1 MRKLTLIRHGLTS
14 WNTSGR
20 FQGHTDLP
28 LSPEGEAQARALQ
41 KRLASLNAQPEAV
54 YSSPLQ
60 RALQTAQIALP
71 DADIITDERLK
82 ELNFGVFEGYTQ
94 AENEQHVDWDT
105 WFANPFKNAAP
116 SGESYEAL
124 RQRCVA
130 WLNDLPEHRSAIAF
144 AHSGT
149 IQMLVSHVLGVEQ
162 PKWRKRIFL
171 RHTGLSVFLFRS
183 NEIVVERV
191 NDARHLEDDVNPFE
205 D

>member
-14 WNTSGR
+14 WNTSGK

-54 YSSPLQ
+54 YSSPLR

-82 ELNFGVFEGYTQ
+82 ELHFGVFEGYTQ
-94 AENEQHVDWDT
+94 AENEQHAAWDT

-130 WLNDLPEHRSAIAF
+130 WLDELPEHRSTIAF

-171 RHTGLSVFLFRS
+171 RHTGLSVFLFRG

>member
-14 WNTSGR
+14 WNTSGK

-28 LSPEGEAQARALQ
+28 SSPEGEAQARALQ

-54 YSSPLQ
+54 YSSPLR

-82 ELNFGVFEGYTQ
+82 ELHFGVFEGYTQ
-94 AENEQHVDWDT
+94 AENEQHADWDT

-130 WLNDLPEHRSAIAF
+130 WLDELPEHRSTIAF
-144 AHSGT
+144 THSGT
-149 IQMLVSHVLGVEQ
+149 IQMLVSHVLGVEH

-171 RHTGLSVFLFRS
+171 RHTGLSVFLFRG

>member
-14 WNTSGR
+14 WNTSGK

-54 YSSPLQ
+54 YSSPLR

-82 ELNFGVFEGYTQ
+82 ELHFGVFEGYTQ
-94 AENEQHVDWDT
+94 AENEQHAAWDT

-171 RHTGLSVFLFRS
+171 RHTGLSVFLFRG